1 MQLRRD
7 SALPRWKKSRT
18 DMLLPNLE
26 HWKIARELPI
36 RPKLRMLRLDPR
48 LRKSSM
54 ETELPNLV
62 TL

>member
-1 MQLRRD
+1 
-7 SALPRWKKSRT
+7 
-18 DMLLPNLE
+18 MLLPNLE